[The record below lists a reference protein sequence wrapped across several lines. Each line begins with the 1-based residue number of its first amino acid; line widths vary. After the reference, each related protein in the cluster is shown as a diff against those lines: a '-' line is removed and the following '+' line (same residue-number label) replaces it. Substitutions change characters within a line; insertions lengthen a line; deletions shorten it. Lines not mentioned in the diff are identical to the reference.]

1 MVSIGD
7 GEARLDMAQGV
18 CDGADSVT
26 ELSGLP
32 GIATDGINFEGD
44 GLTTLPPL
52 PLMSPWDLL
61 LASSAAA
68 ADDPGCGILGSAN
81 SSPPRSCFCSA

>member
-44 GLTTLPPL
+44 GLVTLSPP
-52 PLMSPWDLL
+52 MSPWDLL
-61 LASSAAA
+61 LVSSAAA
-68 ADDPGCGILGSAN
+68 ADDPGCGTLGSGN
-81 SSPPRSCFCSA
+81 CSPPRSCFCSG